1 MKKILTLTSSG
12 IQKFQK
18 LVLDFFRT
26 QGKVF
31 PWRQTNDPYHIMI
44 SELML
49 QQTQTDRVVKKYSSF
64 INKFPTIYELAAANV
79 PQILKEWKGLG
90 YNRRALYL
98 QRAAQEI
105 VQKYKG
111 IIPTEPE
118 ILRLLPGIGIYTS
131 KAICVFAFNQP
142 EILLETNIRTVFI
155 HHFFPGTHKVSD
167 AEIEPIVEKTLYKQK
182 PKIWYSALM
191 DYGSYLKNKLKN
203 INERSKVFKKQ
214 SPFKG
219 SDREI
224 RGKIL
229 KELLQHEVL
238 SLAEM
243 KDNICYDKK
252 RLYSILSDLTK
263 EGFIQEKKEDY
274 SLKNKT

>member
-1 MKKILTLTSSG
+1 MKKNLTLTSSG

-64 INKFPTIYELAAANV
+64 IKKFPTIYELAAANV

-105 VQKYKG
+105 VQKYNG
-111 IIPTEPE
+111 SIPTDPE

-155 HHFFPGTHKVSD
+155 HHFFPDTYKVSD
-167 AEIEPIVEKTLYKQK
+167 TEIEPVAEKTLYTQK
-182 PKIWYSALM
+182 PSIWYSALM
-191 DYGSYLKNKLKN
+191 DYGSYLKSKNKN
-203 INERSKVFKKQ
+203 INERSRAFKKQ
-214 SPFKG
+214 PPFKG

-224 RGKIL
+224 RGKVL
-229 KELLQHEVL
+229 KELLENETLSVL
-238 SLAEM
+238 QM
-243 KDNICYDKK
+243 KEKICSDRK
-252 RLYSILSDLTK
+252 RLYRLLSDLAN
-263 EGFIQEKKEDY
+263 EGFIREENNRFY
-274 SLKNKT
+274 LKN